1 MLTILKTSQEGGLQ
15 VQIDGRWRDVDPP
28 TDGFIVNLGLRLSC
42 VIVVSITYVAV
53 HFEWRT
59 VSAHVPG
66 HAVFMQAM
74 HCTKILLSLA
84 NL

>member
-42 VIVVSITYVAV
+42 VIVISITHAAV
-53 HFEWRT
+53 HFDWPT

-66 HAVFMQAM
+66 HAVFVQAM
-74 HCTKILLSLA
+74 LCTTGPLSLA